1 MKARNIPS
9 IIVRILIS
17 AVLIFLLFYSMLP
30 AVNPKDKNFFVFLIL
45 CILIFLV
52 VNFLSYT
59 KDFLQTLGSGRG
71 VEMVRDE
78 TTGQFVFRKSSG
90 KKSRVSMGKPLKYG
104 FIAIGLIIIFMTVA
118 SLLGI
123 QFFNAT
129 RYRDLIV
136 IENGDFAEDVAE
148 LNMSQIPV
156 VDKDTASR
164 LGSRKLGEM
173 TELVSQF
180 EIQNDYTQINYNGAP
195 VRVTPL
201 RYADPIK
208 WLFNHKEGLPAYL
221 TVDMVTQETNLV
233 WLDQGMKYSPS
244 EYFFRNIYRYIRFK
258 YPTKIFE
265 TVSFEI
271 DDNGTPYWIAPTIT
285 YRVGW
290 WDGKDVGGAVLV
302 NAVTG
307 ESQWYAKED
316 VPQWVDQLYYADL
329 LIHQLDDNGK
339 FQHGYLNSVFGQKD
353 VRRTTYGYNYMAI
366 NDDVYLYTGMS
377 SVTADES
384 NIGFVLVNCR
394 TKETKFYTVPGATET
409 SAMASAQGQVQHLNY
424 TATFPLLLNISDRPT
439 YFISLKDNA
448 GLVKMYAFVD
458 VEQYQIVG
466 TGQTIDE
473 AKSNYRKAL
482 NLEDV
487 EVKEETESAH
497 ASGTVASVASAVVS
511 GNTCYYFTL
520 EGDPNVYTAFIDVNE
535 RLPFMTAGS
544 VLDFSYTEEGTVR
557 NVTELTQIK
566 NPGGG
571 ADTNAA
577 EPVVE
582 NADEN
587 AGENAAEHADAIADE
602 NTGENANTG
611 EDAGADPDVN
621 TEAGFSGSAGSDPGE
636 TARESSDHRAGETP
650 DGNAL

>member
-1 MKARNIPS
+1 MKAKNIS
-9 IIVRILIS
+9 SMVIRILVS
-17 AVLIFLLFYSMLP
+17 AALMFLLFYSMLP
-30 AVNPKDKNFFVFLIL
+30 AVNLRDKNFLVFLIL

-71 VEMVRDE
+71 VQMVKDE
-78 TTGQFVFRKSSG
+78 ETGQFVFRRNSG
-90 KKSRVSMGKPLKYG
+90 KRSGVSLGRPLKYG
-104 FIAIGLIIIFMTVA
+104 FIAIGLIIILMTVA
-118 SLLGI
+118 SLLGL

-129 RYRDLIV
+129 RYRDLIT
-136 IENGDFAEDVAE
+136 IEDGDFAQDVAE

-180 EIQNDYTQINYNGAP
+180 EIQDDYTQINYKGSP
-195 VRVTPL
+195 YRVTPL

-233 WLDQGMKYSPS
+233 WLENGMRYSPS

-258 YPTKIFE
+258 YPTKMFE

-271 DDNGTPYWIAPTIT
+271 DDNGTPYWIAPTIS
-285 YRVGW
+285 YRIGW
-290 WDGKDVGGAVLV
+290 WDGKDIDGAVLV

-307 ESQWYAKED
+307 ESEWYAKED
-316 VPQWVDQLYYADL
+316 VPQWVDQLYYAEL
-329 LIHQLDDNGK
+329 LIGQLDDNGR
-339 FQHGYLNSVFGQKD
+339 FQHGYINSVFGQKD

-424 TATFPLLLNISDRPT
+424 SATFPLLLNISNRPT
-439 YFISLKDNA
+439 YFLSLKDNA

-466 TGQTIDE
+466 TGQTLDE

-487 EVKEETESAH
+487 EVQELVDSTEI
-497 ASGTVASVASAVVS
+497 SGTVASLASAVVS

-520 EGDPNVYTAFIDVNE
+520 EGDSQVYTASVYIHE
-535 RLPFMTAGS
+535 KLPFMQPGAELS
-544 VLDFSYTEEGTVR
+544 FSYAEDGAVR
-557 NVTELTQIK
+557 RVTEVHELTL
-566 NPGGG
+566 
-571 ADTNAA
+571 
-577 EPVVE
+577 
-582 NADEN
+582 
-587 AGENAAEHADAIADE
+587 
-602 NTGENANTG
+602 
-611 EDAGADPDVN
+611 PDSGDISSQ
-621 TEAGFSGSAGSDPGE
+621 TEAPEADSIQPETSEEVSPADSEAGQP
-636 TARESSDHRAGETP
+636 A
-650 DGNAL
+650 DGQ

>member
-1 MKARNIPS
+1 MKAKNIS
-9 IIVRILIS
+9 SMVIRILVS
-17 AVLIFLLFYSMLP
+17 AALMFLLFYSMLP
-30 AVNPKDKNFFVFLIL
+30 AVNLRDKNFLVFLIL

-71 VEMVRDE
+71 VQMVKDE
-78 TTGQFVFRKSSG
+78 ETGQFVFRRNSEKRSG
-90 KKSRVSMGKPLKYG
+90 VSLGRPLKYG
-104 FIAIGLIIIFMTVA
+104 FIAIGLIIILMTVA
-118 SLLGI
+118 SLLGL

-129 RYRDLIV
+129 RYRDLIT
-136 IENGDFAEDVAE
+136 IEDGDFAQDVAE

-180 EIQNDYTQINYNGAP
+180 EIQDDYTQINYKGSP
-195 VRVTPL
+195 YRVTPL

-233 WLDQGMKYSPS
+233 WLENGMRYSPS

-258 YPTKIFE
+258 YPTKMFE

-271 DDNGTPYWIAPTIT
+271 DDNGTPYWIAPTIS
-285 YRVGW
+285 YRIGW
-290 WDGKDVGGAVLV
+290 WDGKDIDGAVLV

-307 ESQWYAKED
+307 ESEWYAKED
-316 VPQWVDQLYYADL
+316 VPQWVDQLYYAEL
-329 LIHQLDDNGK
+329 LIGQLDDNGR
-339 FQHGYLNSVFGQKD
+339 FQHGYINSVFGQKD

-424 TATFPLLLNISDRPT
+424 SATFPLLLNISNRPT
-439 YFISLKDNA
+439 YFLSLKDNA

-487 EVKEETESAH
+487 EVQELVDSTEI
-497 ASGTVASVASAVVS
+497 SGTVASLASAVVS

-520 EGDPNVYTAFIDVNE
+520 EGDSQVYTASVDIHE
-535 RLPFMTAGS
+535 KLPFMQPGAELS
-544 VLDFSYTEEGTVR
+544 FSYAEDGAVR
-557 NVTELTQIK
+557 RVTEVHEL
-566 NPGGG
+566 
-571 ADTNAA
+571 AL
-577 EPVVE
+577 
-582 NADEN
+582 
-587 AGENAAEHADAIADE
+587 
-602 NTGENANTG
+602 
-611 EDAGADPDVN
+611 PDSGDISSQ
-621 TEAGFSGSAGSDPGE
+621 TEAPEADSIQPETSEEVSPADSEAGQP
-636 TARESSDHRAGETP
+636 A
-650 DGNAL
+650 DGQ

>member
-1 MKARNIPS
+1 MKAKNIS
-9 IIVRILIS
+9 SMVIRILVS
-17 AVLIFLLFYSMLP
+17 AVLMFLLFYSMLP
-30 AVNPKDKNFFVFLIL
+30 AVNLRDKNFLVFLIL

-71 VEMVRDE
+71 VQMVKDE
-78 TTGQFVFRKSSG
+78 ETGQFVFRRNSG
-90 KKSRVSMGKPLKYG
+90 KRSGVSLGRPLKYG
-104 FIAIGLIIIFMTVA
+104 FIAIGLIIILMTVA
-118 SLLGI
+118 SLLGL

-129 RYRDLIV
+129 RYRDLIT
-136 IENGDFAEDVAE
+136 IEDGDFAQDVAE

-180 EIQNDYTQINYNGAP
+180 EIQDDYTQINYKGSP
-195 VRVTPL
+195 YRVTPL

-233 WLDQGMKYSPS
+233 WLENGMRYSPS

-258 YPTKIFE
+258 YPTKMFE

-271 DDNGTPYWIAPTIT
+271 DDNGTPYWIAPTIS
-285 YRVGW
+285 YRIGW
-290 WDGKDVGGAVLV
+290 WDGKDIDGAVLV

-307 ESQWYAKED
+307 ESEWYAKED
-316 VPQWVDQLYYADL
+316 VPQWVDQLYYAEL
-329 LIHQLDDNGK
+329 LIGQLDDNGR
-339 FQHGYLNSVFGQKD
+339 FQHGYINSVFGQKD

-424 TATFPLLLNISDRPT
+424 SATFPLLLNISNRPT
-439 YFISLKDNA
+439 YFLSLKDNA

-487 EVKEETESAH
+487 DVQEPVDSTEI
-497 ASGTVASVASAVVS
+497 SGTVASLASAVVS

-520 EGDPNVYTAFIDVNE
+520 EGDSQVYTASVDIHE
-535 RLPFMTAGS
+535 KLPFMQPGAELS
-544 VLDFSYTEEGTVR
+544 FSYAEDGAVR
-557 NVTELTQIK
+557 RVTEVHELTLPDSGEISSQTEA
-566 NPGGG
+566 PE
-571 ADTNAA
+571 ADSSQPETSEEVSQADGEA
-577 EPVVE
+577 ELHQGESVTETFP
-582 NADEN
+582 ADE
-587 AGENAAEHADAIADE
+587 AADS
-602 NTGENANTG
+602 
-611 EDAGADPDVN
+611 
-621 TEAGFSGSAGSDPGE
+621 EAGQ
-636 TARESSDHRAGETP
+636 P
-650 DGNAL
+650 DEQPADGQ

>member
-1 MKARNIPS
+1 MKAKNIS
-9 IIVRILIS
+9 SMVIRILVS
-17 AVLIFLLFYSMLP
+17 AVLMFLLFYSMLP
-30 AVNPKDKNFFVFLIL
+30 AVNLRDKNFLVFLIL

-71 VEMVRDE
+71 VQMVKDE
-78 TTGQFVFRKSSG
+78 ETGQFVFRRNSG
-90 KKSRVSMGKPLKYG
+90 KRSGVSLGRPLKYG
-104 FIAIGLIIIFMTVA
+104 FIAIGLIIILMTVA
-118 SLLGI
+118 SLLGL

-129 RYRDLIV
+129 RYRDLIT
-136 IENGDFAEDVAE
+136 IEDGDFAQDVAE

-180 EIQNDYTQINYNGAP
+180 EIQDDYTQINYKGSP
-195 VRVTPL
+195 YRVTPL

-233 WLDQGMKYSPS
+233 WLENGMRYSPS

-258 YPTKIFE
+258 YPTKMFE

-271 DDNGTPYWIAPTIT
+271 DDNGTPYWIAPTIS
-285 YRVGW
+285 YRIGW
-290 WDGKDVGGAVLV
+290 WDGKDIDGAVLV

-307 ESQWYAKED
+307 ESEWYAKED
-316 VPQWVDQLYYADL
+316 VPQWVDQLYYAEL
-329 LIHQLDDNGK
+329 LIGQLDDNGR
-339 FQHGYLNSVFGQKD
+339 FQHGYINSVFGQKD

-424 TATFPLLLNISDRPT
+424 SATFPLLLNISNRPT
-439 YFISLKDNA
+439 YFLSLKDNA

-487 EVKEETESAH
+487 EVQEPVDSTEI
-497 ASGTVASVASAVVS
+497 SGTVASLASVVVS

-520 EGDPNVYTAFIDVNE
+520 EGDSQVYTASVDIHE
-535 RLPFMTAGS
+535 KLPFMQPGAELS
-544 VLDFSYTEEGTVR
+544 FSYAEDGAVR
-557 NVTELTQIK
+557 RVTEVHEL
-566 NPGGG
+566 
-571 ADTNAA
+571 AL
-577 EPVVE
+577 
-582 NADEN
+582 
-587 AGENAAEHADAIADE
+587 
-602 NTGENANTG
+602 
-611 EDAGADPDVN
+611 PDSGDISSQ
-621 TEAGFSGSAGSDPGE
+621 TEAPEADSIQPETSEEVSPADSEAGQP
-636 TARESSDHRAGETP
+636 A
-650 DGNAL
+650 DGQ

>member
-1 MKARNIPS
+1 MKAKNIS
-9 IIVRILIS
+9 SMVIRILVS
-17 AVLIFLLFYSMLP
+17 AALMFLLFYSMLP
-30 AVNPKDKNFFVFLIL
+30 AVNLRDKNFLVFLIL

-71 VEMVRDE
+71 VQMVKDE
-78 TTGQFVFRKSSG
+78 ETGQFVFRRNSG
-90 KKSRVSMGKPLKYG
+90 KRSGVSLGRPLKYG
-104 FIAIGLIIIFMTVA
+104 FIAIGLIIILMTVA
-118 SLLGI
+118 SLLGL

-129 RYRDLIV
+129 RYRDLIT
-136 IENGDFAEDVAE
+136 IEEGDFAQDVAE

-180 EIQNDYTQINYNGAP
+180 EIQDDYTQINYKGSP
-195 VRVTPL
+195 YRVTPL

-233 WLDQGMKYSPS
+233 WLENGMRYSPS

-258 YPTKIFE
+258 YPTKMFE

-271 DDNGTPYWIAPTIT
+271 DDNGTPYWIAPTIS
-285 YRVGW
+285 YRIGW
-290 WDGKDVGGAVLV
+290 WDGKDIDGAVLV

-307 ESQWYAKED
+307 ESEWYAKED
-316 VPQWVDQLYYADL
+316 VPQWVDQLYYAEL
-329 LIHQLDDNGK
+329 LIGQLDDNGR
-339 FQHGYLNSVFGQKD
+339 FQHGYINSVFGQKD

-424 TATFPLLLNISDRPT
+424 SATFPLLLNISNRPT
-439 YFISLKDNA
+439 YFLSLKDNA

-487 EVKEETESAH
+487 EVQEPVDSTEI
-497 ASGTVASVASAVVS
+497 SGTVASLASAVVS

-520 EGDPNVYTAFIDVNE
+520 EGDSQVYTASVDIHE
-535 RLPFMTAGS
+535 KLPFMQPGAELS
-544 VLDFSYTEEGTVR
+544 FSYAEDGAVR
-557 NVTELTQIK
+557 RVTEVHELTL
-566 NPGGG
+566 P
-571 ADTNAA
+571 DS
-577 EPVVE
+577 
-582 NADEN
+582 
-587 AGENAAEHADAIADE
+587 GEISSQ
-602 NTGENANTG
+602 
-611 EDAGADPDVN
+611 
-621 TEAGFSGSAGSDPGE
+621 TEAPEADSSQPETSEEVSPADSEAGQP
-636 TARESSDHRAGETP
+636 A
-650 DGNAL
+650 DGQ

>member
-1 MKARNIPS
+1 MKAKNIS
-9 IIVRILIS
+9 SMVIRILVS
-17 AVLIFLLFYSMLP
+17 AVLMFLLFYSMLP
-30 AVNPKDKNFFVFLIL
+30 AVNLRDKNFLVFLIL

-71 VEMVRDE
+71 VQMVKDE
-78 TTGQFVFRKSSG
+78 ETGQFVFRRNSG
-90 KKSRVSMGKPLKYG
+90 KRSGVSLGRPLKYG
-104 FIAIGLIIIFMTVA
+104 FIAIGLIIILMTVA
-118 SLLGI
+118 SLLGL

-129 RYRDLIV
+129 RYRDLIT
-136 IENGDFAEDVAE
+136 IEDGDFAQDVAE

-180 EIQNDYTQINYNGAP
+180 EIQDDYTQINYKGSP
-195 VRVTPL
+195 YRVTPL
-201 RYADPIK
+201 RYADPVK

-233 WLDQGMKYSPS
+233 WLENGMRYSPS

-258 YPTKIFE
+258 YPTKMFE

-271 DDNGTPYWIAPTIT
+271 DDNGTPYWIAPTIS
-285 YRVGW
+285 YRIGW
-290 WDGKDVGGAVLV
+290 WDGKDIDGAVLV

-307 ESQWYAKED
+307 ESEWYAKED
-316 VPQWVDQLYYADL
+316 VPQWVDQLYYAEL
-329 LIHQLDDNGK
+329 LIGQLDDNGR
-339 FQHGYLNSVFGQKD
+339 FQHGYINSVFGQKD

-424 TATFPLLLNISDRPT
+424 SATFPLLLNISNRPT
-439 YFISLKDNA
+439 YFLSLKDNA

-487 EVKEETESAH
+487 DVQEPVDSTEI
-497 ASGTVASVASAVVS
+497 SGTVASLASAVVS

-520 EGDPNVYTAFIDVNE
+520 EGDSQVYTASVDIHE
-535 RLPFMTAGS
+535 KLPFMQPGAELS
-544 VLDFSYTEEGTVR
+544 FSYAEDGAVR
-557 NVTELTQIK
+557 RVTEVHELTLPDSGEISSQTEA
-566 NPGGG
+566 PE
-571 ADTNAA
+571 ADSSQPETSEEVSQADGEA
-577 EPVVE
+577 ELHQGESVTETFP
-582 NADEN
+582 ADE
-587 AGENAAEHADAIADE
+587 AADS
-602 NTGENANTG
+602 
-611 EDAGADPDVN
+611 
-621 TEAGFSGSAGSDPGE
+621 EAGQ
-636 TARESSDHRAGETP
+636 P
-650 DGNAL
+650 DEQPADGQ

>member
-1 MKARNIPS
+1 MKAKNIS
-9 IIVRILIS
+9 SMMIRILVS
-17 AVLIFLLFYSMLP
+17 AALMFLLFYSMLP
-30 AVNPKDKNFFVFLIL
+30 AVNLRDKNFLVFLIL

-71 VEMVRDE
+71 VQMVKDE
-78 TTGQFVFRKSSG
+78 ETGQFVFRRNSG
-90 KKSRVSMGKPLKYG
+90 KRSGVSLGRPLKYG
-104 FIAIGLIIIFMTVA
+104 FIAIGLIIILMTVA
-118 SLLGI
+118 SLLGL

-129 RYRDLIV
+129 RYRDLIT
-136 IENGDFAEDVAE
+136 IEDGDFAQDVAE

-180 EIQNDYTQINYNGAP
+180 EIQDDYTQINYKGSP
-195 VRVTPL
+195 YRVTPL

-233 WLDQGMKYSPS
+233 WLENGMRYSPS

-258 YPTKIFE
+258 YPTKMFE

-271 DDNGTPYWIAPTIT
+271 DDNGTPYWIAPTIS
-285 YRVGW
+285 YRIGW
-290 WDGKDVGGAVLV
+290 WDGKDIDGAVLV

-307 ESQWYAKED
+307 ESEWYAKED
-316 VPQWVDQLYYADL
+316 VPQWVDQLYYAEL
-329 LIHQLDDNGK
+329 LIGQLDDNGR
-339 FQHGYLNSVFGQKD
+339 FQHGYINSVFGQKD

-424 TATFPLLLNISDRPT
+424 SATFPLLLNISNRPT
-439 YFISLKDNA
+439 YFLSLKDNA

-487 EVKEETESAH
+487 EVQELVDSTEI
-497 ASGTVASVASAVVS
+497 SGTVASLASAVVS

-520 EGDPNVYTAFIDVNE
+520 EGDSQVYTASVDIHE
-535 RLPFMTAGS
+535 KLPFMQPGAELS
-544 VLDFSYTEEGTVR
+544 FSYAEDGAVR
-557 NVTELTQIK
+557 QVTEVHELTL
-566 NPGGG
+566 
-571 ADTNAA
+571 
-577 EPVVE
+577 
-582 NADEN
+582 
-587 AGENAAEHADAIADE
+587 
-602 NTGENANTG
+602 
-611 EDAGADPDVN
+611 PDSGDISSQ
-621 TEAGFSGSAGSDPGE
+621 TEAPEADSIQPETSEEVSPADSEAGQP
-636 TARESSDHRAGETP
+636 A
-650 DGNAL
+650 DGQ

>member
-1 MKARNIPS
+1 MKAKNIS
-9 IIVRILIS
+9 SMVIRILVS
-17 AVLIFLLFYSMLP
+17 AALMFLLFYSMLP
-30 AVNPKDKNFFVFLIL
+30 AVNLRDKNFLVFLIL

-71 VEMVRDE
+71 VQMVKDE
-78 TTGQFVFRKSSG
+78 ETGQFVFRRNSG
-90 KKSRVSMGKPLKYG
+90 KRSGVSLGRPLKYG
-104 FIAIGLIIIFMTVA
+104 FIAIGLIIILMTVA
-118 SLLGI
+118 SLLGL

-129 RYRDLIV
+129 RYRDLIT
-136 IENGDFAEDVAE
+136 IEDGDFAQDVAE

-180 EIQNDYTQINYNGAP
+180 EIQDDYTQINYKGSP
-195 VRVTPL
+195 YRVTPL

-233 WLDQGMKYSPS
+233 WLENGMRYSPS

-258 YPTKIFE
+258 YPTKMFE

-271 DDNGTPYWIAPTIT
+271 DDNGTPYWIAPTIS
-285 YRVGW
+285 YRIGW
-290 WDGKDVGGAVLV
+290 WDGKDIDGAVLV

-307 ESQWYAKED
+307 ESEWYAKED
-316 VPQWVDQLYYADL
+316 VPQWVDQLYYAEL
-329 LIHQLDDNGK
+329 LIGQLDDNGR
-339 FQHGYLNSVFGQKD
+339 FQHGYINSVFGQKD

-424 TATFPLLLNISDRPT
+424 SATFPLLLNISNRPT
-439 YFISLKDNA
+439 YFLSLKDNA

-487 EVKEETESAH
+487 EVQEPVDSTEI
-497 ASGTVASVASAVVS
+497 SGTVASLASAVVS

-520 EGDPNVYTAFIDVNE
+520 EGDSQVYTASVDIHE
-535 RLPFMTAGS
+535 KLPFMQTGAELS
-544 VLDFSYTEEGTVR
+544 FSYAEDGAVR
-557 NVTELTQIK
+557 RVTEVHELTLPDSGEISSQTEA
-566 NPGGG
+566 PE
-571 ADTNAA
+571 ADSSQPETSEEVSQADGEA
-577 EPVVE
+577 ELHQGESVTETFP
-582 NADEN
+582 ADE
-587 AGENAAEHADAIADE
+587 AADS
-602 NTGENANTG
+602 
-611 EDAGADPDVN
+611 
-621 TEAGFSGSAGSDPGE
+621 EAGQ
-636 TARESSDHRAGETP
+636 P
-650 DGNAL
+650 DEQPADGQ

>member
-1 MKARNIPS
+1 MKAKNIS
-9 IIVRILIS
+9 SMVIRILVS
-17 AVLIFLLFYSMLP
+17 AALMFLLFYSMLP
-30 AVNPKDKNFFVFLIL
+30 AVNLREKNFLVFLIL

-71 VEMVRDE
+71 VQMVKDE
-78 TTGQFVFRKSSG
+78 ETGQFVFRRNSG
-90 KKSRVSMGKPLKYG
+90 KRSGVSLGRPLKYG
-104 FIAIGLIIIFMTVA
+104 FIAIGLIIILMTVA
-118 SLLGI
+118 SLLGL

-129 RYRDLIV
+129 RYRDLIT
-136 IENGDFAEDVAE
+136 IEDGDFAQDVAE

-180 EIQNDYTQINYNGAP
+180 EIQDDYTQINYKGSP
-195 VRVTPL
+195 YRVTPL

-233 WLDQGMKYSPS
+233 WLENGMRYSPS

-258 YPTKIFE
+258 YPTKMFE

-271 DDNGTPYWIAPTIT
+271 DDNGTPYWIAPTIS
-285 YRVGW
+285 YRIGW
-290 WDGKDVGGAVLV
+290 WDGKDIDGAVLV

-307 ESQWYAKED
+307 ESEWYAKED
-316 VPQWVDQLYYADL
+316 VPQWVDQLYYAEL
-329 LIHQLDDNGK
+329 LIGQLDDNGR
-339 FQHGYLNSVFGQKD
+339 FQHGYINSVFGQKD

-424 TATFPLLLNISDRPT
+424 SATFPLLLNISNRPT
-439 YFISLKDNA
+439 YFLSLKDNA

-487 EVKEETESAH
+487 EVQELVDSTEI
-497 ASGTVASVASAVVS
+497 SGTVASLASAVVS

-520 EGDPNVYTAFIDVNE
+520 EGDSQVYTASVDIHE
-535 RLPFMTAGS
+535 KLPFMQPGAELS
-544 VLDFSYTEEGTVR
+544 FSYAEDGAVR
-557 NVTELTQIK
+557 RVTEVHELTL
-566 NPGGG
+566 
-571 ADTNAA
+571 
-577 EPVVE
+577 
-582 NADEN
+582 
-587 AGENAAEHADAIADE
+587 
-602 NTGENANTG
+602 
-611 EDAGADPDVN
+611 PDSGDISSQ
-621 TEAGFSGSAGSDPGE
+621 TEAPEADSIQPETSEEVSPADSEAGQP
-636 TARESSDHRAGETP
+636 A
-650 DGNAL
+650 DGQ

>member
-1 MKARNIPS
+1 MKAKNIS
-9 IIVRILIS
+9 SMVFRILVS
-17 AVLIFLLFYSMLP
+17 AVLMFLLFYSMLP
-30 AVNPKDKNFFVFLIL
+30 AVNLKDRNFLVFLIL

-71 VEMVRDE
+71 VQMVRDE
-78 TTGQFVFRKSSG
+78 ETGQFVFRKNSSQ
-90 KKSRVSMGKPLKYG
+90 KSSVRLGRPLKYG
-104 FIAIGLIIIFMTVA
+104 FIAIGLIIIFMTIA
-118 SLLGI
+118 SLLGL

-129 RYRDLIV
+129 RYRDLV
-136 IENGDFAEDVAE
+136 TIEEGDFAQDVAE
-148 LNMSQIPV
+148 LKMSQIPV

-180 EIQNDYTQINYNGAP
+180 EIQNNYTQINYKGSP
-195 VRVTPL
+195 YRVTPL
-201 RYADPIK
+201 RYADPVK
-208 WLFNHKEGLPAYL
+208 WLFNHQEGLPAYL

-233 WLDQGMKYSPS
+233 WLENGMKYSPS
-244 EYFFRNIYRYIRFK
+244 EYFFRNIYRYARFK

-271 DDNGTPYWIAPTIT
+271 DDSGTPYWIAPTIA
-285 YRVGW
+285 YRIGW
-290 WDGKDVGGAVLV
+290 WDGKDIDGAILI

-307 ESQWYAKED
+307 ESSWYAKED
-316 VPQWVDQLYYADL
+316 VPQWVDQLYYSEL
-329 LIHQLDDNGK
+329 LIGQLDDNGR
-339 FQHGYLNSVFGQKD
+339 FQHGYINSVFGQKD

-424 TATFPLLLNISDRPT
+424 SATFPLLLNISNRPT
-439 YFISLKDNA
+439 YFLSLKDNA

-482 NLEDV
+482 NLEEVDV
-487 EVKEETESAH
+487 QEPVDSTEI
-497 ASGTVASVASAVVS
+497 SGTVASLASAVVS

-520 EGDPNVYTAFIDVNE
+520 EGDSHVYTAFVDVHE
-535 RLPFMTAGS
+535 KLPFMQPGTKLS
-544 VLDFSYTEEGTVR
+544 FSYSESDTVRQVTEVHQLELPDNANASAQPETSEEVSQADAASGDSFEEGESVPAA
-557 NVTELTQIK
+557 ELT
-566 NPGGG
+566 P
-571 ADTNAA
+571 
-577 EPVVE
+577 
-582 NADEN
+582 
-587 AGENAAEHADAIADE
+587 
-602 NTGENANTG
+602 
-611 EDAGADPDVN
+611 
-621 TEAGFSGSAGSDPGE
+621 
-636 TARESSDHRAGETP
+636 
-650 DGNAL
+650 AL

>member
-1 MKARNIPS
+1 MKTRNVSS
-9 IIVRILIS
+9 IIVRVLIS

-30 AVNPKDKNFFVFLIL
+30 AINPKDKNFFIFLIL
-45 CILIFLV
+45 CILIVLV
-52 VNFLSYT
+52 VNFLSYM

-78 TTGQFVFRKSSG
+78 TTGQFVFRKNSG
-90 KKSRVSMGKPLKYG
+90 RKSPVNMGRPLKYG
-104 FIAIGLIIIFMTVA
+104 FIAIGIIIIFMTVA

-129 RYRDLIV
+129 RYRDLIT

-195 VRVTPL
+195 YRVTPL

-208 WLFNHKEGLPAYL
+208 WLFNHQEGLPAYL

-233 WLDQGMKYSPS
+233 WLDSGMKYSPS
-244 EYFFRNIYRYIRFK
+244 EYFFRNIYRYIRFN

-271 DDNGTPYWIAPTIT
+271 DDSGTPYWIAPTIS
-285 YRVGW
+285 YRIGW
-290 WDGKDVGGAVLV
+290 WDGKDINGAVMV

-307 ESQWYAKED
+307 ESVWYPKEE

-329 LIHQLDDNGK
+329 LIAQLDDNGK
-339 FQHGYLNSVFGQKD
+339 FQHGYLNSIFGQKD

-424 TATFPLLLNISDRPT
+424 TATFPLLLNISNRPT
-439 YFISLKDNA
+439 YFISLKDGA

-466 TGQTIDE
+466 TGQSVTE
-473 AKSNYRKAL
+473 AEDNYRQAL

-487 EVKEETESAH
+487 ALETPAGTEPV
-497 ASGTVASVASAVVS
+497 SGEIEAIENVVVS

-520 EGDPNVYTAFIDVNE
+520 SGSGDVYCAPVTLDP
-535 RLPFMTAGS
+535 RLPFLQPGDS
-544 VLDFSYTEEGTVR
+544 VSFL
-557 NVTELTQIK
+557 
-566 NPGGG
+566 P
-571 ADTNAA
+571 A
-577 EPVVE
+577 E
-582 NADEN
+582 
-587 AGENAAEHADAIADE
+587 
-602 NTGENANTG
+602 
-611 EDAGADPDVN
+611 
-621 TEAGFSGSAGSDPGE
+621 SGSPIQVLE
-636 TARESSDHRAGETP
+636 WR
-650 DGNAL
+650 

>member
-1 MKARNIPS
+1 MKAKNIS
-9 IIVRILIS
+9 SMVIRILVS
-17 AVLIFLLFYSMLP
+17 AALMFLLFYSMLP
-30 AVNPKDKNFFVFLIL
+30 AVNLRDKNFLVFLIL

-71 VEMVRDE
+71 VQMVKDE
-78 TTGQFVFRKSSG
+78 ETGQFVFRRNSG
-90 KKSRVSMGKPLKYG
+90 KRSGVSLGRPLKYG
-104 FIAIGLIIIFMTVA
+104 FIAIGLIIILMTVA
-118 SLLGI
+118 SLLGL

-129 RYRDLIV
+129 RYRDLIT
-136 IENGDFAEDVAE
+136 IEDGDFAQDVAE

-180 EIQNDYTQINYNGAP
+180 EIQDDYTQINYKGSP
-195 VRVTPL
+195 YRVTPL
-201 RYADPIK
+201 RYADPSK

-233 WLDQGMKYSPS
+233 WLENGMRYSPS

-258 YPTKIFE
+258 YPTKMFE

-271 DDNGTPYWIAPTIT
+271 DDNGTPYWIAPTIS
-285 YRVGW
+285 YRIGW
-290 WDGKDVGGAVLV
+290 WDGKDIDGAVLV

-307 ESQWYAKED
+307 ESEWYAKED
-316 VPQWVDQLYYADL
+316 VPQWVDQLYYAEL
-329 LIHQLDDNGK
+329 LIGQLDDNGR
-339 FQHGYLNSVFGQKD
+339 FQHGYINSVFGQKD

-424 TATFPLLLNISDRPT
+424 SATFPLLLNISNRPT
-439 YFISLKDNA
+439 YFLSLKDNA

-487 EVKEETESAH
+487 EVQEPVDSTEI
-497 ASGTVASVASAVVS
+497 SGTVASLASAVVS

-520 EGDPNVYTAFIDVNE
+520 EGDSQVYTASVDIHE
-535 RLPFMTAGS
+535 KLPFMQPGAELS
-544 VLDFSYTEEGTVR
+544 FSYAEDGAVR
-557 NVTELTQIK
+557 RVTEA
-566 NPGGG
+566 PE
-571 ADTNAA
+571 ADSIQPETS
-577 EPVVE
+577 EEVSP
-582 NADEN
+582 ADS
-587 AGENAAEHADAIADE
+587 
-602 NTGENANTG
+602 
-611 EDAGADPDVN
+611 
-621 TEAGFSGSAGSDPGE
+621 EAGQPA
-636 TARESSDHRAGETP
+636 
-650 DGNAL
+650 DGQ

>member
-1 MKARNIPS
+1 MKAKNIS
-9 IIVRILIS
+9 SMVIRILVS
-17 AVLIFLLFYSMLP
+17 AVLMFLLFYSMLP
-30 AVNPKDKNFFVFLIL
+30 AVNLRDKNFLVFLIL

-71 VEMVRDE
+71 VQMVKDE
-78 TTGQFVFRKSSG
+78 ETGQFVFRRNSG
-90 KKSRVSMGKPLKYG
+90 KRSGVSLGRPLKYG
-104 FIAIGLIIIFMTVA
+104 FIAIGLIIILMTVA
-118 SLLGI
+118 SLLGL

-129 RYRDLIV
+129 RYRDLIT
-136 IENGDFAEDVAE
+136 IEDGDFAQDVAE

-180 EIQNDYTQINYNGAP
+180 EIQDDYTQINYKGSP
-195 VRVTPL
+195 YRVTPL

-233 WLDQGMKYSPS
+233 WLENGMRYSPS

-258 YPTKIFE
+258 YPTKMFE

-271 DDNGTPYWIAPTIT
+271 DDNGTPYWIAPTIS
-285 YRVGW
+285 YRIGW
-290 WDGKDVGGAVLV
+290 WDGKDIDGAVLV

-307 ESQWYAKED
+307 ESEWYAKED
-316 VPQWVDQLYYADL
+316 VPQWVDQLYYAEL
-329 LIHQLDDNGK
+329 LIGQLDDNGR
-339 FQHGYLNSVFGQKD
+339 FQHGYINSVFGQKD

-424 TATFPLLLNISDRPT
+424 SATFPLLLNISNRPT
-439 YFISLKDNA
+439 YFLSLKDNA

-487 EVKEETESAH
+487 EVQEPVDSTEI
-497 ASGTVASVASAVVS
+497 SGTVASLASAVVS

-520 EGDPNVYTAFIDVNE
+520 EGDSQVYTASVDIHE
-535 RLPFMTAGS
+535 KLPFMQTGAELS
-544 VLDFSYTEEGTVR
+544 FSYAEDGAVR
-557 NVTELTQIK
+557 RVTEVHELTLPDSGEISSQTEA
-566 NPGGG
+566 PE
-571 ADTNAA
+571 ADSSQPETSEEVSQADGEA
-577 EPVVE
+577 ELHQGESVTETFP
-582 NADEN
+582 ADE
-587 AGENAAEHADAIADE
+587 AADS
-602 NTGENANTG
+602 
-611 EDAGADPDVN
+611 
-621 TEAGFSGSAGSDPGE
+621 EAGQPA
-636 TARESSDHRAGETP
+636 
-650 DGNAL
+650 DGQ

>member
-1 MKARNIPS
+1 MKAKNIS
-9 IIVRILIS
+9 SMVIRILVS
-17 AVLIFLLFYSMLP
+17 AVLMFLLFYSMLP
-30 AVNPKDKNFFVFLIL
+30 AVNLRDKNFLVFLIL

-71 VEMVRDE
+71 VQMVKDE
-78 TTGQFVFRKSSG
+78 ETGQFVFRRNSG
-90 KKSRVSMGKPLKYG
+90 KRSGVSLGRPLKYG
-104 FIAIGLIIIFMTVA
+104 FIAIGLIIILMTVA
-118 SLLGI
+118 SLLGL

-129 RYRDLIV
+129 RYRDLIT
-136 IENGDFAEDVAE
+136 IEDGDFAQDVAE

-180 EIQNDYTQINYNGAP
+180 EIQDDYTQINYKGSP
-195 VRVTPL
+195 YRVTPL

-233 WLDQGMKYSPS
+233 WLENGMRYSPS

-258 YPTKIFE
+258 YPTKMFE

-271 DDNGTPYWIAPTIT
+271 DDNGTPYWIAPTIS
-285 YRVGW
+285 YRIGW
-290 WDGKDVGGAVLV
+290 WDGKDIDGAVLV

-307 ESQWYAKED
+307 ESEWYAKED
-316 VPQWVDQLYYADL
+316 VPQWVDQLYYAEL
-329 LIHQLDDNGK
+329 LIGQLDDNGR
-339 FQHGYLNSVFGQKD
+339 FQHGYINSVFGQKD

-424 TATFPLLLNISDRPT
+424 SATFPLLLNISNRPT
-439 YFISLKDNA
+439 YFLSLKDNA

-487 EVKEETESAH
+487 EVQEPVDSTEI
-497 ASGTVASVASAVVS
+497 SGTVASLASAVVS

-520 EGDPNVYTAFIDVNE
+520 EGDSQVYTASVDIHE
-535 RLPFMTAGS
+535 KLPFMQPGAELS
-544 VLDFSYTEEGTVR
+544 FSYAEDGAVR
-557 NVTELTQIK
+557 RVTEVHELTL
-566 NPGGG
+566 P
-571 ADTNAA
+571 DS
-577 EPVVE
+577 
-582 NADEN
+582 
-587 AGENAAEHADAIADE
+587 GEISSQ
-602 NTGENANTG
+602 
-611 EDAGADPDVN
+611 
-621 TEAGFSGSAGSDPGE
+621 TEAPEADSSQPETSEEVSQADSEAGQP
-636 TARESSDHRAGETP
+636 A
-650 DGNAL
+650 DGQ

>member
-1 MKARNIPS
+1 MKAKNIS
-9 IIVRILIS
+9 SMVIRILVS
-17 AVLIFLLFYSMLP
+17 AALMFLLFYSMLP
-30 AVNPKDKNFFVFLIL
+30 AVNLKDKNFLVFLIL

-52 VNFLSYT
+52 VNFLSYM

-71 VEMVRDE
+71 VQMVKDE
-78 TTGQFVFRKSSG
+78 ETGQFVFRRNSSQKSS
-90 KKSRVSMGKPLKYG
+90 VSLGRPLKYG
-104 FIAIGLIIIFMTVA
+104 FIAIGIIIILMTAA
-118 SLLGI
+118 SLMGL

-129 RYRDLIV
+129 RYRDLV
-136 IENGDFAEDVAE
+136 AIENGDFSQDVAE

-180 EIQNDYTQINYNGAP
+180 EIQNDYTQINYKGSP
-195 VRVTPL
+195 YRVTPL
-201 RYADPIK
+201 RYADPVK

-233 WLDQGMKYSPS
+233 WLENGMRYSPS

-258 YPTKIFE
+258 YPTKMFE

-271 DDNGTPYWIAPTIT
+271 DDSGTPYWIAPTIT
-285 YRVGW
+285 YRIGW
-290 WDGKDVGGAVLV
+290 WDGKDIDGAVLV

-307 ESQWYAKED
+307 ESQWYPKEE
-316 VPQWVDQLYYADL
+316 VPQWVDQLYYAEL
-329 LIHQLDDNGK
+329 LIGQLDDNGR
-339 FQHGYLNSVFGQKD
+339 FQHGYINSVFGQRD

-424 TATFPLLLNISDRPT
+424 SATFPLLLNISNRPT
-439 YFISLKDNA
+439 YFLSLKDNA

-473 AKSNYRKAL
+473 AKRNYRKAL
-482 NLEDV
+482 NLEEV
-487 EVKEETESAH
+487 EVQEPADSTEIT
-497 ASGTVASVASAVVS
+497 GTVASLANAVVS

-520 EGDPNVYTAFIDVNE
+520 EGDSQVYTAFVDVHE
-535 RLPFMTAGS
+535 KLPFMQPGAELS
-544 VLDFSYTEEGTVR
+544 FSYSEDGAVR
-557 NVTELTQIK
+557 RVTEVHELIL
-566 NPGGG
+566 PDG
-571 ADTNAA
+571 ASASSQPAASLEAAQAPA
-577 EPVVE
+577 EPALSQPE
-582 NADEN
+582 SMDETFP
-587 AGENAAEHADAIADE
+587 A
-602 NTGENANTG
+602 
-611 EDAGADPDVN
+611 
-621 TEAGFSGSAGSDPGE
+621 GE
-636 TARESSDHRAGETP
+636 TADAEAEQT
-650 DGNAL
+650 AAEQ

>member
-1 MKARNIPS
+1 MKAKNIS
-9 IIVRILIS
+9 SMVIRILVS
-17 AVLIFLLFYSMLP
+17 AVLMFLLFYSMLP
-30 AVNPKDKNFFVFLIL
+30 AVNLRDKNFLVFLIL

-71 VEMVRDE
+71 VQMVKDE
-78 TTGQFVFRKSSG
+78 ETGQFVFRRNSG
-90 KKSRVSMGKPLKYG
+90 KRSGVSLGRPLKYG
-104 FIAIGLIIIFMTVA
+104 FIAIGLIIILMTVA
-118 SLLGI
+118 SLLGL

-129 RYRDLIV
+129 RYRDLIT
-136 IENGDFAEDVAE
+136 IEDGDFAQDVAE

-180 EIQNDYTQINYNGAP
+180 EIQDDYTQINYKSSP
-195 VRVTPL
+195 YRVTPL

-233 WLDQGMKYSPS
+233 WLENGMRYSPS

-258 YPTKIFE
+258 YPTKMFE

-271 DDNGTPYWIAPTIT
+271 DDNGTPYWIAPTIS
-285 YRVGW
+285 YRIGW
-290 WDGKDVGGAVLV
+290 WDGKDIDGAVLV

-307 ESQWYAKED
+307 ESEWYAKED
-316 VPQWVDQLYYADL
+316 VPQWVDQLYYAEL
-329 LIHQLDDNGK
+329 LIGQLDDNGR
-339 FQHGYLNSVFGQKD
+339 FQHGYINSVFGQKD

-424 TATFPLLLNISDRPT
+424 SATFPLLLNISNRPT
-439 YFISLKDNA
+439 YFLSLKDNA

-487 EVKEETESAH
+487 EVQELVDSTEI
-497 ASGTVASVASAVVS
+497 SGTVASLASAVVS

-520 EGDPNVYTAFIDVNE
+520 EGDSQVYTASVDIHE
-535 RLPFMTAGS
+535 KLPFMQPGAELS
-544 VLDFSYTEEGTVR
+544 FSYAEDGAVR
-557 NVTELTQIK
+557 RVTEVHEL
-566 NPGGG
+566 
-571 ADTNAA
+571 AL
-577 EPVVE
+577 
-582 NADEN
+582 
-587 AGENAAEHADAIADE
+587 
-602 NTGENANTG
+602 
-611 EDAGADPDVN
+611 PDSGDISSQ
-621 TEAGFSGSAGSDPGE
+621 TEAPEADSIQPETSEEVSPADSEAGQP
-636 TARESSDHRAGETP
+636 A
-650 DGNAL
+650 DGQ

>member
-1 MKARNIPS
+1 MKAKNIS
-9 IIVRILIS
+9 SMVIRILVS
-17 AVLIFLLFYSMLP
+17 AVLMFLLFYSMLP
-30 AVNPKDKNFFVFLIL
+30 AVNLRDKNFLVFLIL

-71 VEMVRDE
+71 VQMVKDE
-78 TTGQFVFRKSSG
+78 ETGQFVFRRNSG
-90 KKSRVSMGKPLKYG
+90 KRSGVSLGRPLKYG
-104 FIAIGLIIIFMTVA
+104 FIAIGLIIILMTVA
-118 SLLGI
+118 SLLGL

-129 RYRDLIV
+129 RYRDLIT
-136 IENGDFAEDVAE
+136 IEDGDFAQDVAE

-180 EIQNDYTQINYNGAP
+180 EIQDDYTQINYKGSP
-195 VRVTPL
+195 YRVTPL

-233 WLDQGMKYSPS
+233 WLENGMRYSPS

-258 YPTKIFE
+258 YPTKMFE

-271 DDNGTPYWIAPTIT
+271 DDNGTPYWIAPTIS
-285 YRVGW
+285 YRIGW
-290 WDGKDVGGAVLV
+290 WDGKDIDGAVLV

-307 ESQWYAKED
+307 ESEWYAKED
-316 VPQWVDQLYYADL
+316 VPQWVDQLYYAEL
-329 LIHQLDDNGK
+329 LIGQLDDNGR
-339 FQHGYLNSVFGQKD
+339 FQHGYINSVFGQKD

-424 TATFPLLLNISDRPT
+424 SATFPLLLNISNRPT
-439 YFISLKDNA
+439 YFLSLKDNA

-487 EVKEETESAH
+487 EVQEPVDSTEI
-497 ASGTVASVASAVVS
+497 SGTVVSLASAVVS

-520 EGDPNVYTAFIDVNE
+520 EGDSQVYTASVDIHE
-535 RLPFMTAGS
+535 KLPFMQPGAELS
-544 VLDFSYTEEGTVR
+544 FSYAEDGAVR
-557 NVTELTQIK
+557 RVTEVHEL
-566 NPGGG
+566 
-571 ADTNAA
+571 AL
-577 EPVVE
+577 
-582 NADEN
+582 
-587 AGENAAEHADAIADE
+587 
-602 NTGENANTG
+602 
-611 EDAGADPDVN
+611 PDSGDISSQ
-621 TEAGFSGSAGSDPGE
+621 TEAPEADSIQPETSGEVSPADSEAGQP
-636 TARESSDHRAGETP
+636 A
-650 DGNAL
+650 DGQ

>member
-1 MKARNIPS
+1 MKAKNIS
-9 IIVRILIS
+9 SMVIRILVS
-17 AVLIFLLFYSMLP
+17 AVLMFLLFYSMLP
-30 AVNPKDKNFFVFLIL
+30 AVNLRDKNFLVFLIL

-71 VEMVRDE
+71 VQMVKDE
-78 TTGQFVFRKSSG
+78 ETGQFVFRRNSG
-90 KKSRVSMGKPLKYG
+90 KRSGVSLGRPLKYG
-104 FIAIGLIIIFMTVA
+104 FIAIGLIIILMTVA
-118 SLLGI
+118 SLLGL

-129 RYRDLIV
+129 RYRDLIT
-136 IENGDFAEDVAE
+136 IEDGDFAQDVAE

-180 EIQNDYTQINYNGAP
+180 EIQDDYTQINYKGSP
-195 VRVTPL
+195 YRVTPL

-233 WLDQGMKYSPS
+233 WLENGMRYSPS

-258 YPTKIFE
+258 YPTKMFE

-271 DDNGTPYWIAPTIT
+271 DDNGTPYWIAPTIS
-285 YRVGW
+285 YRIGW
-290 WDGKDVGGAVLV
+290 WDGKDIDGAVLV

-307 ESQWYAKED
+307 ESEWYAKED
-316 VPQWVDQLYYADL
+316 VPQWVDQLYYAEL
-329 LIHQLDDNGK
+329 LIGQLDDNGR
-339 FQHGYLNSVFGQKD
+339 FQHGYINSVFGQKD

-424 TATFPLLLNISDRPT
+424 SATFPLLLNISNRPT
-439 YFISLKDNA
+439 YFLSLKDNA

-487 EVKEETESAH
+487 EVQELVDSTEI
-497 ASGTVASVASAVVS
+497 SGTVASLASAVVS

-520 EGDPNVYTAFIDVNE
+520 EGDSQVYTASVDIHE
-535 RLPFMTAGS
+535 KLPFMQPGAELS
-544 VLDFSYTEEGTVR
+544 FSYAEDGAVR
-557 NVTELTQIK
+557 RVTEVHELTL
-566 NPGGG
+566 
-571 ADTNAA
+571 
-577 EPVVE
+577 
-582 NADEN
+582 
-587 AGENAAEHADAIADE
+587 
-602 NTGENANTG
+602 
-611 EDAGADPDVN
+611 PDSGDISSQ
-621 TEAGFSGSAGSDPGE
+621 TEAPEADSIQPETSEEVSPADSEAGQP
-636 TARESSDHRAGETP
+636 A
-650 DGNAL
+650 DGQ

>member
-1 MKARNIPS
+1 MKAKNIS
-9 IIVRILIS
+9 SMVFRILVS
-17 AVLIFLLFYSMLP
+17 AVLMFLLFYSMLP
-30 AVNPKDKNFFVFLIL
+30 AVNLKDRNFLVFLIL

-71 VEMVRDE
+71 VQMVRDE
-78 TTGQFVFRKSSG
+78 ETGQFVFRKNSSQ
-90 KKSRVSMGKPLKYG
+90 KSSVRLGRPLKYG
-104 FIAIGLIIIFMTVA
+104 FIAIGLIIIFMTIA
-118 SLLGI
+118 SLLGL

-129 RYRDLIV
+129 RYRDLV
-136 IENGDFAEDVAE
+136 TIEEGDFAQDVAE
-148 LNMSQIPV
+148 LKMSQIPV

-180 EIQNDYTQINYNGAP
+180 EIQNNYTQINYKGSP
-195 VRVTPL
+195 YRVTPL
-201 RYADPIK
+201 RYADPVK
-208 WLFNHKEGLPAYL
+208 WLFNHQEGLPAYL

-233 WLDQGMKYSPS
+233 WLENGMKYSPS
-244 EYFFRNIYRYIRFK
+244 EYFFRNIYRYARFK

-271 DDNGTPYWIAPTIT
+271 DDSGTPYWIAPTIA
-285 YRVGW
+285 YRIGW
-290 WDGKDVGGAVLV
+290 WDGKDIDGAILI

-307 ESQWYAKED
+307 ESSWYAKED
-316 VPQWVDQLYYADL
+316 VPQWVDQLYYSEL
-329 LIHQLDDNGK
+329 LIGQLDDNGR
-339 FQHGYLNSVFGQKD
+339 FQHGYINSVFGQKD

-424 TATFPLLLNISDRPT
+424 SATFPLLLNISNRPT
-439 YFISLKDNA
+439 YFLSLKDNA

-482 NLEDV
+482 NLEEV
-487 EVKEETESAH
+487 EVQEPVDSTEI
-497 ASGTVASVASAVVS
+497 SGTVASLASAVVS

-520 EGDPNVYTAFIDVNE
+520 EGDSHVYTAFVDVHE
-535 RLPFMTAGS
+535 KLPFMQPGTKLS
-544 VLDFSYTEEGTVR
+544 FSYSESDTVRQVTEVHQLELPDNANASAQPETSEEVSQADAASGDSFEEGESVPAA
-557 NVTELTQIK
+557 ELT
-566 NPGGG
+566 P
-571 ADTNAA
+571 
-577 EPVVE
+577 
-582 NADEN
+582 
-587 AGENAAEHADAIADE
+587 
-602 NTGENANTG
+602 
-611 EDAGADPDVN
+611 
-621 TEAGFSGSAGSDPGE
+621 
-636 TARESSDHRAGETP
+636 
-650 DGNAL
+650 AL

>member
-1 MKARNIPS
+1 MKAKNIS
-9 IIVRILIS
+9 SMVIRILVS
-17 AVLIFLLFYSMLP
+17 AALMFLLFYSMLP
-30 AVNPKDKNFFVFLIL
+30 AVNLRDKNFLVFLIL

-71 VEMVRDE
+71 VQMVKDE
-78 TTGQFVFRKSSG
+78 ETGQFVFRRNSG
-90 KKSRVSMGKPLKYG
+90 KRSGVSLGRPLKYG
-104 FIAIGLIIIFMTVA
+104 FIAIGLIIILMTVA
-118 SLLGI
+118 SLLGL

-129 RYRDLIV
+129 RYRDLIT
-136 IENGDFAEDVAE
+136 IEEGDFAQDVAE

-180 EIQNDYTQINYNGAP
+180 EIQDDYTQINYKGSP
-195 VRVTPL
+195 YRVTPL
-201 RYADPIK
+201 RYADPVK

-233 WLDQGMKYSPS
+233 WLENGMRYSPS

-258 YPTKIFE
+258 YPTKMFE

-271 DDNGTPYWIAPTIT
+271 DDNGTPYWIAPTIS
-285 YRVGW
+285 YRIGW
-290 WDGKDVGGAVLV
+290 WDGKDIDGAVLV

-307 ESQWYAKED
+307 ESEWYAKED
-316 VPQWVDQLYYADL
+316 VPQWVDQLYYAEL
-329 LIHQLDDNGK
+329 LIGQLDDNGR
-339 FQHGYLNSVFGQKD
+339 FQHGYINSVFGQKD

-424 TATFPLLLNISDRPT
+424 SATFPLLLNISNRPT
-439 YFISLKDNA
+439 YFLSLKDNA

-487 EVKEETESAH
+487 EVQEPVDSTEI
-497 ASGTVASVASAVVS
+497 SGTVASLASAVVS

-520 EGDPNVYTAFIDVNE
+520 EGDSQVYTASVDIHE
-535 RLPFMTAGS
+535 KLPFMQPGAELS
-544 VLDFSYTEEGTVR
+544 FSYAEDGAVR
-557 NVTELTQIK
+557 RVTEVHELTLPDSGEISSQTEA
-566 NPGGG
+566 PE
-571 ADTNAA
+571 ADSSQPETSEEVSQADGEA
-577 EPVVE
+577 ELHQGESVTETFP
-582 NADEN
+582 ADE
-587 AGENAAEHADAIADE
+587 AADS
-602 NTGENANTG
+602 
-611 EDAGADPDVN
+611 
-621 TEAGFSGSAGSDPGE
+621 EAGQ
-636 TARESSDHRAGETP
+636 P
-650 DGNAL
+650 DEQPADGQ

>member
-1 MKARNIPS
+1 MKAKNIS
-9 IIVRILIS
+9 SMVIRILVS
-17 AVLIFLLFYSMLP
+17 AALMFLLFYSMLP
-30 AVNPKDKNFFVFLIL
+30 AVNLRDKNFLVFLIL

-71 VEMVRDE
+71 VQMVKDE
-78 TTGQFVFRKSSG
+78 ETGQFVFRRNSG
-90 KKSRVSMGKPLKYG
+90 KRSGVSLGRPLKYG
-104 FIAIGLIIIFMTVA
+104 FIAIGLIIILMTVA
-118 SLLGI
+118 SLLGL

-129 RYRDLIV
+129 RYRDLIT
-136 IENGDFAEDVAE
+136 IEDGDFAQDVAE

-180 EIQNDYTQINYNGAP
+180 EIQDDYTQINYKGSP
-195 VRVTPL
+195 YRVTPL

-233 WLDQGMKYSPS
+233 WLENGMRYSPS

-258 YPTKIFE
+258 YPTKMFE

-271 DDNGTPYWIAPTIT
+271 DDNGTPYWIAPTIS
-285 YRVGW
+285 YRIGW
-290 WDGKDVGGAVLV
+290 WDGKDIDGAVLV

-307 ESQWYAKED
+307 ESEWYAKED
-316 VPQWVDQLYYADL
+316 VPQWVDQLYYAEL
-329 LIHQLDDNGK
+329 LIGQLDDNGR
-339 FQHGYLNSVFGQKD
+339 FQHGYINSVFGQKD

-409 SAMASAQGQVQHLNY
+409 SAMASAQGQGQHLNY
-424 TATFPLLLNISDRPT
+424 SATFPLLLNISNRPT
-439 YFISLKDNA
+439 YFLSLKDNA

-487 EVKEETESAH
+487 EVQELVDSTEI
-497 ASGTVASVASAVVS
+497 SGTVASLTSAVVS

-520 EGDPNVYTAFIDVNE
+520 EGDSQVYTASVDIHE
-535 RLPFMTAGS
+535 KLPFMQPGAELS
-544 VLDFSYTEEGTVR
+544 FSYAEDGAVR
-557 NVTELTQIK
+557 RVTEVHEL
-566 NPGGG
+566 
-571 ADTNAA
+571 AL
-577 EPVVE
+577 
-582 NADEN
+582 
-587 AGENAAEHADAIADE
+587 
-602 NTGENANTG
+602 
-611 EDAGADPDVN
+611 PDSGDISSQ
-621 TEAGFSGSAGSDPGE
+621 TEAPEADSIQPETSEEVSPADSEAGQP
-636 TARESSDHRAGETP
+636 A
-650 DGNAL
+650 DGQ

>member
-1 MKARNIPS
+1 MKAKNIS
-9 IIVRILIS
+9 SMVIRILVS
-17 AVLIFLLFYSMLP
+17 AVLMFLLFYSMLP
-30 AVNPKDKNFFVFLIL
+30 AVNLRDKNFLVFLIL

-71 VEMVRDE
+71 VQMVKDE
-78 TTGQFVFRKSSG
+78 ETGQFVFRRNSG
-90 KKSRVSMGKPLKYG
+90 KRSGVSLGRPLKYG
-104 FIAIGLIIIFMTVA
+104 FIAIGLIIILMTVA
-118 SLLGI
+118 SLLGL

-129 RYRDLIV
+129 RYRDLIT
-136 IENGDFAEDVAE
+136 IEDGDFAQDVAE

-180 EIQNDYTQINYNGAP
+180 EIQDDYTQINYKGSP
-195 VRVTPL
+195 YRVTPL

-233 WLDQGMKYSPS
+233 WLENGMRYSPS

-258 YPTKIFE
+258 YPTKMFE

-271 DDNGTPYWIAPTIT
+271 DDNGTPYWIAPTIS
-285 YRVGW
+285 YRIGW
-290 WDGKDVGGAVLV
+290 WDGKDIDGAVLV

-307 ESQWYAKED
+307 ESEWYAKED
-316 VPQWVDQLYYADL
+316 VPQWVDQLYYAEL
-329 LIHQLDDNGK
+329 LIGQLDDNGR
-339 FQHGYLNSVFGQKD
+339 FQHGYINSVFGQKD

-424 TATFPLLLNISDRPT
+424 SATFPLLLNISNRPT
-439 YFISLKDNA
+439 YFLSLKDNA

-487 EVKEETESAH
+487 EVQEPVDSTEI
-497 ASGTVASVASAVVS
+497 SGTVASLASAVVS

-520 EGDPNVYTAFIDVNE
+520 EGDSQVYTASVDIHE
-535 RLPFMTAGS
+535 KLPFMQPGAELS
-544 VLDFSYTEEGTVR
+544 FSYAEDGAVR
-557 NVTELTQIK
+557 RVTEVHELTL
-566 NPGGG
+566 P
-571 ADTNAA
+571 DS
-577 EPVVE
+577 
-582 NADEN
+582 
-587 AGENAAEHADAIADE
+587 GEISSQ
-602 NTGENANTG
+602 
-611 EDAGADPDVN
+611 
-621 TEAGFSGSAGSDPGE
+621 TEAPEADSIQPETSEEVSPADSEAGQP
-636 TARESSDHRAGETP
+636 A
-650 DGNAL
+650 DGQ